1 MSEPAPVS
9 SGVDDVLIFGHRGA
23 SADHVEHSRS
33 AYLAAIEQGA
43 DGVETDVRLT
53 RDGTVV
59 CWHDSTTDRV
69 TGVSGVVHELTIDE
83 LRSRMPGGPDELM
96 TLEDLLA
103 LLGSAERPVRLAL
116 EIKQPSPSGA
126 VLDDAVLALLER
138 AGWDSST
145 GIIGSAP
152 HPVTVDI
159 MCFWPPTI
167 ASVALRVGPGVA
179 MLLLD
184 AVADTAVARSGLLS
198 DIAVALGP
206 GIEAVRADPP
216 TARRWAS
223 ERPVRVWTVNT
234 VEDAR
239 FCIDLGIRQLTTD
252 RPGVLRAELGPAAG

>member
-1 MSEPAPVS
+1 MSEAAPVN

-33 AYLAAIEQGA
+33 AYAAALDEGA

-53 RDGTVV
+53 GDGTVV

-69 TGVSGVVHELTIDE
+69 SGVPGTVHELTIDE
-83 LRSRMPGGPDELM
+83 MRSRMPGGPDELM
-96 TLEDLLA
+96 TLQDLLS
-103 LLGSAERPVRLAL
+103 LLVSAGRPVRLAL
-116 EIKQPSPSGA
+116 EIKQPSPAGA

-138 AGWDSST
+138 AGWDPST
-145 GIIGSAP
+145 GIIGSGP

-159 MCFWPPTI
+159 MSFWPPTI
-167 ASVALRVGPGVA
+167 AFVASRVGSGVA

-184 AVADTAVARSGLLS
+184 ADADPAIARSGLLS

-206 GIEAVRADPP
+206 GIEAVRADPS

-234 VEDAR
+234 SEDAR
-239 FCIDLGIRQLTTD
+239 FCLDLGIRQLTTD
-252 RPGVLRAELGPAAG
+252 RPGALRSELGSAAG

>member
-1 MSEPAPVS
+1 MSQAAPVT

-33 AYLAAIEQGA
+33 AYAAALDQGA

-53 RDGTVV
+53 ADGTVV

-69 TGVSGVVHELTIDE
+69 TGVSGVVHELSTDE
-83 LRSRMPGGPDELM
+83 LRSRMPGGPAELM

-103 LLGSAERPVRLAL
+103 LLGAAGRPVRLAL
-116 EIKQPSPSGA
+116 EIKQPSPAGA
-126 VLDDAVLALLER
+126 VLDDAVLAVLEQ
-138 AGWDSST
+138 AGWDPST
-145 GIIGSAP
+145 GTIGSGP
-152 HPVTVDI
+152 YPVDVDV

-167 ASVALRVGPGVA
+167 AAVASRVGPGVA

-206 GIEAVRADPP
+206 GIEAVRADPS
-216 TARRWAS
+216 TARNWAS

-239 FCIDLGIRQLTTD
+239 FCLDLGIRQLTTD
-252 RPGVLRAELGPAAG
+252 HPGALRAELGPAAG